1 MTVYVNGKVSNDL
14 TNKTDYVEVT
24 GTGSDVVYG
33 TFTEITTWRPPGNTF
48 TSGDEIDGN
57 GLTTLKLSVSNWSA
71 GTVMPGVEVEGVR
84 TLKLK
89 NLQNPGAAAGISL
102 DATNW
107 GTDLA
112 RIDVSGAKYMDL
124 TVTNLTTAGTT
135 LRSAASGDAQSV
147 DIVQAKV
154 GTAVVDMNVKN
165 VTTDQYDATAL
176 VTKSKMDVDAGG
188 GDVADVTFTN
198 AVAGDVAYDSV
209 TATTYGGTADL
220 TVDLSSVTKLTI
232 GTLTSL
238 GSDTDV
244 IFEAKGSAISKTTID
259 YLGAGSGD
267 TDLALLVRSTS
278 IAGVATSGNVR
289 VKDTVISSL
298 AGATVDVTV
307 EASSKG
313 LLGAT
318 VGSVKFDSI
327 DVTTSGASTANF
339 VIDIQAQET
348 GASSNN
354 TVVGSVNLQD
364 VDIVIGDGGAVKLD
378 VNVTASADAVSGTAN
393 ATVGNVKVGALDVT
407 AYLSATLNS
416 FNVSVKADADATS
429 GNAKVGN
436 VTVGDIYVAGATGDV
451 LVTFDVKATAG
462 TKTGD
467 ATIGNIT
474 FGKVDVA
481 TSTGKAYV
489 DIDFTTDKGTKTSS
503 IGDFTI
509 GSVEIDTAGG
519 DIDFDIELDSSGT
532 IGDVTVGDIDVADT
546 ATGAT
551 ATVSVDVS
559 ADYGVGDVDLGKL
572 SIDTAGKIEAFA
584 VFVDGSEVG
593 DVDIGD
599 ISIKSS
605 GVIDAAKDDVGV
617 FVSGTKGAVGTVDI
631 GDVSFTTTKGSSLTG
646 EMDIDVDAAGDIG
659 AIKVGDVTL
668 SATESD
674 AKIDSDLLAG
684 GKLTSAS
691 FGVVDITTSTA
702 TTANANASFDVS
714 LNGGTDG
721 ALTVKELDIDA
732 GASATKAASVTVT
745 LASGDGNIAL
755 TDGIEAGG
763 TEGAAGKATVDVNIT
778 TSATGTVSIGDVTVT
793 GAATT
798 YDKLGVVAANSWVDV
813 DATAGNVTI
822 GDIDYSGYSGSATID
837 LYGAGANA
845 WKGGETIKAS
855 SGGSTITGNLE
866 QNTIVLSETSN
877 ADDVVF
883 KGIQDNKL
891 DLATADYIDNF
902 KSADDTISVVVTTA
916 GAAVDGGA
924 YTTYGAFITDANTSL
939 ATGGGGTNSAY
950 FADAGDYYIVA
961 VDQNSDGTADYLFK
975 VEADTLTTGDFTII

>member
-84 TLKLK
+84 ALKLK
-89 NLQNPGAAAGISL
+89 NLQSPGAAAGISL

-107 GTDLA
+107 GTDLS

-188 GDVADVTFTN
+188 GDVADVKFTN
-198 AVAGDVAYDSV
+198 AVAGDVAYSSV
-209 TATTYGGTADL
+209 VATTYGGTADL
-220 TVDLSSVTKLTI
+220 TVDLSNVTKLSI
-232 GTLTSL
+232 GTLMSL
-238 GSDTDV
+238 GNDTDV
-244 IFEAKGSAISKTTID
+244 IFEAKGNAISKTTID

-267 TDLALLVRSTS
+267 ADLALYIRSTS
-278 IAGVATSGNVR
+278 GAVATSGNVR
-289 VKDTVISSL
+289 VKDTVITNI
-298 AGATVDVTV
+298 GATGLDVTV
-307 EASSKG
+307 EASSIG
-313 LLGAT
+313 SSGGT

-327 DVTTSGASTANF
+327 DMTSSTGGTTNLVIALEAKNTGTASAN
-339 VIDIQAQET
+339 
-348 GASSNN
+348 AS
-354 TVVGSVNLQD
+354 VGSVNLQD
-364 VDIVIGDGGAVKLD
+364 VDIIIGAGSKTNLD
-378 VNVTASADAVSGTAN
+378 VDVTAAADAVSGTAN
-393 ATVGNVKVGALDVT
+393 ATVGNVKVGSLDVT
-407 AYLSATLNS
+407 AYEAGSLNA
-416 FNVSVKADADATS
+416 FNVSVKADADKSS

-462 TKTGD
+462 AKTGD

-489 DIDFTTDKGTKTSS
+489 DIDFTTVDGTKTSS

-509 GSVEIDTAGG
+509 GSVEFDTAGG

-546 ATGAT
+546 GKGAT
-551 ATVSVDVS
+551 ASVSVDVS

-584 VFVDGSEVG
+584 VFVEGSEVG

-617 FVSGTKGAVGTVDI
+617 YVIGTKSSVGTVDI

-646 EMDIDVDAAGDIG
+646 EVDIDVSAAADIG

-691 FGVVDITTSTA
+691 FGVVDITTSTD
-702 TTANANASFDVS
+702 TTSKANASFDVS

-721 ALTVKELDIDA
+721 VLTIEELDIDA
-732 GASATKAASVTVT
+732 NASATKASDVTVT
-745 LASGDGNIAL
+745 LTSGGGNIVL
-755 TDGIEAGG
+755 TDGIDAGGVEAG
-763 TEGAAGKATVDVNIT
+763 AGKAAVDVNIT
-778 TSATGTVSIGDVTVT
+778 TAAAGTVSIGDVTVVGANT
-793 GAATT
+793 TISDLNVNAAT
-798 YDKLGVVAANSWVDV
+798 SWLDV
-813 DATAGNVTI
+813 KAGAGNVSI
-822 GDIDYSGYSGSATID
+822 GDVDYSGYTGVATID
-837 LYGAGANA
+837 LYGTGADA

-855 SGGSTITGNLE
+855 AGGSTILGNLE
-866 QNTIVLSETSN
+866 QNTIVLYENNGGDTII
-877 ADDVVF
+877 F
-883 KGIQDNKL
+883 KGIQNNKT
-891 DLATADYIDNF
+891 DLATADLIENF
-902 KSADDTISVVVTTA
+902 KSVDDTITIDVTTVGNA
-916 GAAVDGGA
+916 TNGGA
-924 YTTYGAFITDANTSL
+924 YTTYGAFITDANT
-939 ATGGGGTNSAY
+939 AFAGGDSAY
-950 FADAGDYYIVA
+950 FADAGDYYVVA
-961 VDQNSDGTADYLFK
+961 VDEDSDGTTDYLFK
-975 VEADTLTTGDFTII
+975 VEADTLTVGDFAII